1 MYYSPFSDTMPK
13 TADSLFE
20 TKTTEELVQLFRS
33 AIINQYHV
41 LGCQYDLLETQIRF
55 MLESFILKRP
65 RVELLTPRRIEQ
77 IEIALTQMRLQ
88 KIHLEEGWLDI
99 WQTIHFYPT
108 YMWDKMKSQLGR
120 VITNL

>member
-1 MYYSPFSDTMPK
+1 MPK
-13 TADSLFE
+13 TAGELFE
-20 TKTTEELVQLFRS
+20 TKTTDELVSLFRT

-41 LGCQYDLLETQIRF
+41 LGCQYALLETQIRF

-65 RVELLTPRRIEQ
+65 RVELLTPRRIEH
-77 IEIALTQMRLQ
+77 IEIALNQMRMQ

-108 YMWDKMKSQLGR
+108 YMWDKMKQQLGG
-120 VITNL
+120 VISNL